1 MVMKKRVDAKNFTGT
16 VENIMITLILLII
29 FSGYVLVTFTSPIA
43 FGDEGYYSSMGKWI
57 AENLIYPKYHP
68 LWGTSVI
75 MYPTTRPPIGHITSS
90 AFYLLFGE
98 AGIKLMPPLFALLS
112 ALMLFILFKNFG
124 KRFLGALT
132 ALILLLLPATVKY
145 GVLNYPEVQM
155 LFFITSGV
163 YFFFIGNIRNNAK
176 FFIVSGI
183 MLGFA
188 VLSDITS
195 LFILPVFF
203 FLALYQRKLW
213 KNTALLFLFL
223 LLTISPWV
231 ARNLALYN
239 SPCIQPFFSEQCGV
253 VKLVEPEKQEVNIAL
268 KRPEVSTGMGI
279 YKFGLVQYVRF
290 GFGVTGL
297 LALIGIVFLIE
308 RKRDWKYAFF
318 ILWLIA
324 LVFANLY
331 ISKDNPRTE
340 DMLRYSLFALPAI
353 ALAIG
358 IVLEEIRKRF
368 DVKYL
373 YIIVPGIVFSLLVFF
388 GKYLIAYI
396 IAIGTAFVLLISK
409 ASENNAYQ
417 GIASAIFVLLLY
429 FIAFYG
435 VVEITNMHRVKQ
447 FSPGFIEACEWV
459 RENLPENASYAA
471 IYVHPA
477 EYNCY
482 RKFMP
487 IQGLPDG
494 VIIRLWA
501 NETSYELLKKWK
513 IDYIIVEGF
522 TIVPDSMLH
531 PESYPLSFVAFL
543 EKSPYFEKIFDNTQ
557 KYGFR
562 GGVKIF
568 KVK

>member
-1 MVMKKRVDAKNFTGT
+1 MFMKKIIAIKNLRIEIATIFL
-16 VENIMITLILLII
+16 TLLI
-29 FSGYVLVTFTSPIA
+29 FSGYLFVTFTSPIA

-57 AENLIYPKYHP
+57 AENLIYPKFHP
-68 LWGTSVI
+68 LWGTPVI
-75 MYPTTRPPIGHITSS
+75 MYPTTRLPIGHITSS
-90 AFYLLFGE
+90 GFYLLFGE
-98 AGIKLMPPLFALLS
+98 AGIKLLPPLFAFLS
-112 ALMLFILFKNFG
+112 ALLIFILFKNLD
-124 KRFLGALT
+124 KKFLGALT

-145 GVLNYPEVQM
+145 GVLNYPEIQM
-155 LFFITSGV
+155 LFFITASTC
-163 YFFFIGNIRNNAK
+163 FFFLGNIRNNTK
-176 FFIVSGI
+176 FLILSGI

-188 VLSDITS
+188 FLSDITS
-195 LFILPVFF
+195 FF
-203 FLALYQRKLW
+203 FGAVFLLLAIYQRKLW
-213 KNTALLFLFL
+213 KNIAIVILFSLLIF
-223 LLTISPWV
+223 SPWV

-239 SPCIQPFFSEQCGV
+239 SPCVQPFFSEQCKV
-253 VKLVEPEKQEVNIAL
+253 IKLVEPEKYEANITL
-268 KRPEVSTGMGI
+268 KRPEISTGAGI

-297 LALIGIVFLIE
+297 LALIGLVFLLE
-308 RKRDWKYAFF
+308 RKKDWKYAFF
-318 ILWLIA
+318 LLWLIV

-340 DMLRYSLFALPAI
+340 DMLRYSLFALPAV
-353 ALAIG
+353 AFAIS
-358 IVLEEIRKRF
+358 IVLEEIRKNF
-368 DVKYL
+368 DIKYL
-373 YIIVPGIVFSLLVFF
+373 YIIIPGISFSFFVFIGQHLL
-388 GKYLIAYI
+388 AYI
-396 IAIGTAFVLLISK
+396 IAIATAFVVLISK
-409 ASENNAYQ
+409 ASENHVYQ
-417 GIASAIFVLLLY
+417 GIALAIFVLLSY
-429 FIAFYG
+429 STAFYG
-435 VVEITNMHRVKQ
+435 VLEIVNMQRVKQ

-482 RKFMP
+482 RRFIP

-531 PESYPLSFVAFL
+531 PESYPISFVAFL
-543 EKSPYFEKIFDNTQ
+543 EKSDYFEKIFDNTQ
-557 KYGFR
+557 EYGPR
-562 GGVKIF
+562 GGVRIF